1 MNTQSTNTSSTFQ
14 ASYSLNS
21 PDEFGLN
28 ASLNQ
33 PKLPIRIA
41 KFGGTS
47 VADFDAMSLCAHLIL
62 SDSKTKLVVLSAS
75 AGVTNHLVKL
85 AKGTEGSDR
94 EETLKTI
101 SDIQAKILS
110 KLPESHRPIAQIDA
124 YLARIE
130 VLAQACFE
138 ASCDA
143 NSDNNQ
149 QLALADEMVAHGEL
163 LSTTLFTSVMQ
174 SLGAPAKFVDVRS
187 ILKTDSRYGRAMP
200 DINAIRIAAQT
211 HLKESLGHHII
222 ITQGFIGS
230 DGDGNTTTLGRG
242 GSDYSAAL
250 LAEGLNASEVAIWTD
265 VPGIYTTDP
274 RIAPLA
280 RPIANISFVE
290 AAEMATFGAKILHP
304 ATLLPAVRANIPVFI
319 GSSKAPEAGGTYVNQ
334 VADPSPLF
342 RALTLRREQTLLTL
356 HSLQMLHAR
365 GFLAEIFAI
374 LAKHQIS
381 VDLITTSEISV
392 SLTLDTTGSNT
403 TGDSLITPAL
413 IQELSALCRVEVETD
428 LTLVAIIG
436 NNLTQTAG
444 VGQDV
449 FDVLSPYPIRLI
461 CFGAS
466 SHNFCV
472 LVPSDNADAIV
483 RDLHKR
489 LFEG

>member
-1 MNTQSTNTSSTFQ
+1 MNTQQTTPSSAFQ

-21 PDEFGLN
+21 PDEFGP
-28 ASLNQ
+28 SQ
-33 PKLPIRIA
+33 HDSEPKLPIRIA

-47 VADFDAMSLCAHLIL
+47 VADYEAMSRCAHLIQ
-62 SDSKTKLVVLSAS
+62 SDPKTKLVVLSAS

-85 AKGTEGSDR
+85 AKGVKGDERNATLSAITE
-94 EETLKTI
+94 
-101 SDIQAKILS
+101 IQMSILN
-110 KLPESHRPIAQIDA
+110 KLPATHQPKAQVEA
-124 YLARIE
+124 LLARIHALSE
-130 VLAQACFE
+130 ACSQAIE
-138 ASCDA
+138 SADV
-143 NSDNNQ
+143 NR

-174 SLGAPAKFVDVRS
+174 SFGAPAQFVDVRT
-187 ILKTDSRYGRAMP
+187 ILKTDDRFGRAMP
-200 DINAIRIAAQT
+200 DIEAIQLAAQA
-211 HLKESLGHHII
+211 HLKSVVNDKIV

-230 DGDGNTTTLGRG
+230 DSQGNTTTLGRG

-280 RPIANISFVE
+280 RPISNISFVE

-334 VADPSPLF
+334 VAEPAPLF

-413 IQELSALCRVEVETD
+413 IAELSALCRVEVETN

-472 LVPSDNADAIV
+472 LVPSSNADDIV

-489 LFEG
+489 LFEV